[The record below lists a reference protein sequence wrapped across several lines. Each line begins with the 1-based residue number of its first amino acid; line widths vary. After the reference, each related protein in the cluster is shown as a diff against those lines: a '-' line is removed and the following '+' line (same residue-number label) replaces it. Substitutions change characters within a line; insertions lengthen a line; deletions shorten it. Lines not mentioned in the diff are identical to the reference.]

1 MLKDVCHRIIYIN
14 LNAWESL
21 QFIIKYNINGLLCY
35 CYKLQ

>member
-21 QFIIKYNINGLLCY
+21 KFIIKYNINGLLCY